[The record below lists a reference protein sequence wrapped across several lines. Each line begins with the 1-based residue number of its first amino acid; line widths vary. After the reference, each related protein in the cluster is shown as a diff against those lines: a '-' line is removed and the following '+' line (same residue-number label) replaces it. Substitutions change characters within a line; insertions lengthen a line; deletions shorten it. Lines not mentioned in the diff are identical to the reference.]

1 MSYAQA
7 LFEVTQEQ
15 NLWQDLPYQ
24 LAAVAQAVR
33 QLPNLAE
40 AFAQPGLSDAQKQQR
55 VQDLFAN
62 VTGQPTHPVLMRLLE
77 VMAQQHKLTKLPF
90 IADQY
95 QLLVDKTQ
103 RVMPAE
109 VTTVV
114 PMTDDQKRRL
124 VDTLKQMTGMADIRL
139 TCKVLPDILGGVV
152 LKIQDLVVDG
162 STLGKLSQLR
172 KQWC

>member
-15 NLWQDLPYQ
+15 NLWHELPAQ

-33 QLPNLAE
+33 QLPNLPA
-40 AFAQPGLSDAQKQQR
+40 AFAQPGLSAAQKQQR
-55 VQDLFAN
+55 INELFTHI
-62 VTGQPTHPVLMRLLE
+62 TGQPTHPVLMQLLGI
-77 VMAQQHKLTKLPF
+77 MAEQHKLAKLPF

-103 RVMPAE
+103 RVLPAE